1 MVVVDSKLAS
11 DTPQRR
17 YLRAPVPVH
26 FPEHESVPESGVH
39 LRLRTALWSMI
50 RLAMGDR
57 LMVGSD
63 QFLYWD
69 PTDPKQC
76 LAPDVLVWVGA
87 PDRPFPSWKVWERG
101 APHLAVEVISP
112 IDARDRPWARK
123 LAAYQRSGVLELVR
137 FDPDDAQRPLRLWD
151 RLEGDLVEREVSRQ
165 VLERSDVLGLYW
177 LVEPAPDLGRL
188 LRLSRD
194 SAGRD
199 RLLSDDEAR
208 VAEAEG
214 RAAEAKARAAEAE
227 ARAAEAKARAVE
239 AEARAVEAEGRRIA
253 EARVRELEA
262 ELARRSKG

>member
-1 MVVVDSKLAS
+1 MVVEGPKPAS
-11 DTPQRR
+11 NAPQRR

-50 RLAMGDR
+50 RLALGDR
-57 LMVGSD
+57 AMVGSD

-76 LAPDVLVWVGA
+76 LAPDVLVWLGA

-123 LAAYQRSGVLELVR
+123 LAAYQRSGVRELVR
-137 FDPDDAQRPLRLWD
+137 FDPEDAESPLRLWD
-151 RLEGDLVEREVSRQ
+151 RLEGDLVEREVSQ
-165 VLERSDVLGLYW
+165 HELERSDLLDLYW
-177 LVEPAPDLGRL
+177 LVEPAPDLGRV
-188 LRLSRD
+188 LRLCRD
-194 SAGRD
+194 AAGRE
-199 RLLSDDEAR
+199 RLLSAEEAHR
-208 VAEAEG
+208 
-214 RAAEAKARAAEAE
+214 
-227 ARAAEAKARAVE
+227 VE
-239 AEARAVEAEGRRIA
+239 AEARRVEAEAHRVEAEAHRVEAEAHRAA
-253 EARVRELEA
+253 EARIRELEA

>member
-1 MVVVDSKLAS
+1 MVVVNPKPAS
-11 DTPQRR
+11 NAPQRR

-50 RLAMGDR
+50 RLALGDR
-57 LMVGSD
+57 AMVGSD

-76 LAPDVLVWVGA
+76 LAPDVLVWFGA

-137 FDPDDAQRPLRLWD
+137 FDPEDARRPLRLWD
-151 RLEGDLVEREVSRQ
+151 RLEGDLVEREVSRHE
-165 VLERSDVLGLYW
+165 LERSDLLDLYW
-177 LVEPAPDLGRL
+177 LVEPAPDLGRV

-194 SAGRD
+194 SAGRE
-199 RLLSDDEAR
+199 RLLSDEEAHW
-208 VAEAEG
+208 
-214 RAAEAKARAAEAE
+214 
-227 ARAAEAKARAVE
+227 VE
-239 AEARAVEAEGRRIA
+239 AEAHRVEAAARRIA

-262 ELARRSKG
+262 ELARRSEG